1 MSTTPLRMESRSE
14 SAEKRWGSQESMAM
28 LAMTRGPSTKP
39 VCAAT
44 KRSAPS
50 ERSATQTKACP
61 TGRPPTVHASA
72 NFSNMRAF
80 IVLCPSGSGLTWR
93 SR

>member
-1 MSTTPLRMESRSE
+1 MSTTPLRMLSRSE
-14 SAEKRWGSQESMAM
+14 RAEKRWGSQESTAM

-50 ERSATQTKACP
+50 LSRAIHTKACP
-61 TGRPPTVHASA
+61 TGSPPTVQASA
-72 NFSNMRAF
+72 NDSNATAFMVLFSMGWT
-80 IVLCPSGSGLTWR
+80 SR